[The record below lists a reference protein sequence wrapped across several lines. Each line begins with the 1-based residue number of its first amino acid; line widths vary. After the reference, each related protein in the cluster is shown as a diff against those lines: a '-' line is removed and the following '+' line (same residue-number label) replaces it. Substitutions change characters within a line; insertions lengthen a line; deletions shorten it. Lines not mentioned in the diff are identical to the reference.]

1 MQCIGKKLRRE
12 RILETYIRWSERLNE
27 KFSLAEFQDKP
38 DFNAKFALL
47 KEKWEKRCPRFYD
60 WFLKNQKEK
69 FENSDIASARDGSN
83 VFGMFYQNN
92 IESLLF
98 I

>member
-60 WFLKNQKEK
+60 WFLKNREEK
-69 FENSDIASARDGSN
+69 FENSIIASARDVSK
-83 VFGMFYQNN
+83 VFGMFYLEKIQC
-92 IESLLF
+92 F
-98 I
+98 QK